1 MFKYVYVVYVIS
13 FIVENFY
20 LYVYMYMYIVYYVWY
35 IFRDKC
41 RCSKIGICMYCICV
55 LGIKLNMYIMNVVDK
70 KFY

>member
-41 RCSKIGICMYCICV
+41 RCSKICV
-55 LGIKLNMYIMNVVDK
+55 LVIKLNMYIMNVVDK

>member
-20 LYVYMYMYIVYYVWY
+20 LYVYMYIVYYVWY
-35 IFRDKC
+35 IFRDEC

-55 LGIKLNMYIMNVVDK
+55 LVIKLNMYIMNVVDK